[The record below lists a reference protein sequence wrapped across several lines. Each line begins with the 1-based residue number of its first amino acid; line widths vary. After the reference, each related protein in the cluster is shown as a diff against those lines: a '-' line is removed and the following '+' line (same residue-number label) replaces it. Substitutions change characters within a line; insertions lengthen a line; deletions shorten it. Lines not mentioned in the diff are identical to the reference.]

1 MNYLATPTQT
11 QRFKAV
17 IGQQIGL
24 RFDDTKLGFLSEV
37 LHRRLKDRGRDGD
50 AYLWE
55 LEYEPPN
62 AELAAL
68 ARELTVGETY
78 FFRNNEQFR
87 ALAEV
92 VLPDRM
98 RVRCEQKEL
107 RLLSAACSSGEE
119 PYSMAMVAHE
129 TIGDPSWKVSVRAVD
144 LNPGALERALCGRY
158 SPWALREVSAEMRAK
173 RFREDGRDV
182 TLDDAIRA
190 MVTFELANLA
200 SENPSLW
207 QPAAYDVIFCRNAL
221 MYFEP
226 DQMRAVIERIARSLA
241 PGGFLFLG
249 HAETL
254 RGVSDHFHLC
264 NTNQTFYY
272 QLKNGVEPDRGRI
285 VQFAPRQIRPRMPQ
299 AVQDVAWVDEIRR
312 ASERVAALLP
322 GPGVSHACQEPF
334 NPFDPAP
341 ALDLMRQER
350 FSEALNHVRVS
361 ARLPR
366 QDRDALLLEAVLLMH
381 SGQIEAADDVVCRL
395 LGFDGHNAAAH
406 YIRALC
412 REHQGALE
420 GAIEHNRAAAS
431 LDPTF
436 AMPRLHLGLLTR
448 RSGDREAARREFARA
463 LELFAHESDSRIL
476 MFGGGFGRQA
486 LIDLCQSALKECG
499 GRA

>member
-1 MNYLATPTQT
+1 VNYPVTSSQT
-11 QRFKAV
+11 QRFRAV
-17 IGQQIGL
+17 LGQKIGL
-24 RFDDTKLGFLSEV
+24 RFDDAKLAFLNEV
-37 LHRRLKDRGRDGD
+37 LQRRLKDRGRDCD
-50 AYLWE
+50 SYLWE
-55 LEYEPPN
+55 LEYEPPS
-62 AELAAL
+62 AEFAAL

-78 FFRNNEQFR
+78 FFRNSEQFD

-98 RVRCEQKEL
+98 RARHEHKEL
-107 RLLSAACSSGEE
+107 RLLSAGCSSGEE
-119 PYSMAMVAHE
+119 AYSMAMVAHE
-129 TIGDPSWKVSVRAVD
+129 TIEDPSWKVSVRAVD
-144 LNPGALERALCGRY
+144 LNPGALERALRGRY
-158 SPWALREVSAEMRAK
+158 SPWALREVSPEMRAK

-226 DQMRAVIERIARSLA
+226 DQMRAVIERIARSLV

-254 RGVSDHFHLC
+254 RGVSDQFNLC
-264 NTNQTFYY
+264 NTNETFYY
-272 QLKNGVEPDRGRI
+272 QLGNGVEPDRGRI

-322 GPGVSHACQEPF
+322 GPGAPDAGQEPF

-341 ALDLMRQER
+341 ALDLLRQER
-350 FSEALNHVRVS
+350 FAEALNHVRVG
-361 ARLPR
+361 ARRPR
-366 QDRDALLLEAVLLMH
+366 QDCDALLLEAVLLIH
-381 SGQIEAADDVVCRL
+381 GGQIGAADDVVCRL
-395 LGFDGHNAAAH
+395 LRFDGHNAAAH
-406 YIRALC
+406 YVRALC
-412 REHQGALE
+412 REHQGAHE
-420 GAIEHNRAAAS
+420 NAIEHNRAAAN

-436 AMPRLHLGLLTR
+436 AMPRLHLGLLMR
-448 RSGDREAARREFARA
+448 RGGDREAARREFAQA
-463 LELFAHESDSRIL
+463 LELFVHESDSRIL

-486 LIDLCQSALKECG
+486 LIDLCQSALKESG
-499 GRA
+499 GRV

>member
-1 MNYLATPTQT
+1 VSYPATLSQT
-11 QRFKAV
+11 QRFKV
-17 IGQQIGL
+17 VVGQKMGL
-24 RFDDTKLGFLSEV
+24 RFDDAKLAFLSEV
-37 LHRRLKDRGRDGD
+37 LQRRLKDRGRDGES
-50 AYLWE
+50 YLWE

-98 RVRCEQKEL
+98 RLRREHKEL
-107 RLLSAACSSGEE
+107 RLLSAGCSSGEE
-119 PYSMAMVAHE
+119 AYSMAMVAHE
-129 TIGDPSWKVSVRAVD
+129 TIEDPSWKVSVRAVD
-144 LNPGALERALCGRY
+144 LNPSALERALRGRY
-158 SPWALREVSAEMRAK
+158 SQWALREISEEMRAK

-200 SENPSLW
+200 SESPSLW
-207 QPAAYDVIFCRNAL
+207 QSAAYDVIFCRNAL

-226 DQMRAVIERIARSLA
+226 DQMRAVIERIARSLT
-241 PGGFLFLG
+241 PGGYLFLG

-254 RGVSDHFHLC
+254 RGVSDRFHLC
-264 NTNQTFYY
+264 NTNETFYY
-272 QLKNGVEPDRGRI
+272 QLRNGVEPDRERI
-285 VQFAPRQIRPRMPQ
+285 IQCAPRQSRARMPR
-299 AVQDVAWVDEIRR
+299 AAQDVAWVDEIRR
-312 ASERVAALLP
+312 ASQRVAALLP
-322 GPGVSHACQEPF
+322 CPDAADACREPF

-350 FSEALNHVRVS
+350 FAEALHHVRVS

-366 QDRDALLLEAVLLMH
+366 QDRDVLLLEAVLLMH
-381 SGQIEAADDVVCRL
+381 SGQIEAADDVACRL
-395 LGFDGHNAAAH
+395 LRFDGHNAAAH
-406 YIRALC
+406 YIRGLC
-412 REHQGALE
+412 REHRGAHE
-420 GAIEHNRAAAS
+420 GAIEHNRAAAN

-436 AMPRLHLGLLTR
+436 AMPRLHLGLLMR
-448 RSGDREAARREFARA
+448 RSGDREVARREFAQA

-486 LIDLCQSALKECG
+486 LVDLCQSALKECG
-499 GRA
+499 GRV

>member
-1 MNYLATPTQT
+1 VNYPVTSSQT
-11 QRFKAV
+11 QRFRAV
-17 IGQQIGL
+17 LGRKIGL
-24 RFDDTKLGFLSEV
+24 RFDDAKLAFLNEV
-37 LHRRLKDRGRDGD
+37 LQRRLKDRGRDGD
-50 AYLWE
+50 SYLWE
-55 LEYEPPN
+55 LEYEPPD
-62 AELAAL
+62 AEFAAL

-78 FFRNNEQFR
+78 FFRNIEQFH

-98 RVRCEQKEL
+98 RARQEHKEL
-107 RLLSAACSSGEE
+107 RLLSAGCSSGEE
-119 PYSMAMVAHE
+119 AYSMAMIAHE
-129 TIGDPSWKVSVRAVD
+129 TIEDPSWKVSVRAVD
-144 LNPGALERALCGRY
+144 LNPGALERALRGRY

-207 QPAAYDVIFCRNAL
+207 QPATYDVIFCRNAL

-254 RGVSDHFHLC
+254 RGVSDQFLLC
-264 NTNQTFYY
+264 NTNETFYY
-272 QLKNGVEPDRGRI
+272 QLGNGVQPDRGRI

-322 GPGVSHACQEPF
+322 GPGAPDAGQEPF
-334 NPFDPAP
+334 NLFDPAP

-350 FSEALNHVRVS
+350 FAEALDHVRVG

-366 QDRDALLLEAVLLMH
+366 QDCDALLLEAVLLIH
-381 SGQIEAADDVVCRL
+381 SGQIGAADDVVCRL
-395 LGFDGHNAAAH
+395 LRFDGHNAAAH
-406 YIRALC
+406 YVRALC
-412 REHQGALE
+412 REHQGAHE
-420 GAIEHNRAAAS
+420 NAIEHNRAAAN

-436 AMPRLHLGLLTR
+436 AMPRLHLGLLMR
-448 RSGDREAARREFARA
+448 RRGDREAARGEFAQA
-463 LELFAHESDSRIL
+463 LELFARESDSRIL

-486 LIDLCQSALKECG
+486 LIDLCQSALKESG
-499 GRA
+499 GRV

>member
-1 MNYLATPTQT
+1 VNYPATLDQT
-11 QRFKAV
+11 QRFRAV
-17 IGQQIGL
+17 VGQKIGL
-24 RFDDTKLGFLSEV
+24 RFDDAKLAFLSEV
-37 LHRRLKDRGRDGD
+37 LQRRLKDRGRDGES
-50 AYLWE
+50 YLWE

-78 FFRNNEQFR
+78 FFRNSEQFD
-87 ALAEV
+87 ALAQV

-98 RVRCEQKEL
+98 RARGEHKEL

-119 PYSMAMVAHE
+119 AYSMAMVAHE
-129 TIGDPSWKVSVRAVD
+129 TIEDPTWKVSVRAVD
-144 LNPGALERALCGRY
+144 LNPGALERALRGRY
-158 SPWALREVSAEMRAK
+158 SPWALREISDEMRAK

-241 PGGFLFLG
+241 PGGYLFLG

-254 RGVSDHFHLC
+254 RGVSDRFHLC

-272 QLKNGVEPDRGRI
+272 QLGNCVEPDRGRI
-285 VQFAPRQIRPRMPQ
+285 VQFAPRQNRARTPQ
-299 AVQDVAWVDEIRR
+299 PIQDVTWFDEIRR
-312 ASERVAALLP
+312 ASERVATLLP
-322 GPGVSHACQEPF
+322 CPDAPGISQEPI

-350 FSEALNHVRVS
+350 FAEALDHVRVS
-361 ARLPR
+361 ARRPR
-366 QDRDALLLEAVLLMH
+366 HDRDALLLEAVLLMH
-381 SGQIEAADDVVCRL
+381 GGQIEAADDVVGHL
-395 LGFDGHNAAAH
+395 LRSDGHNAAAH

-412 REHQGALE
+412 REHQGALT

-436 AMPRLHLGLLTR
+436 AMPRLHLGLLMR
-448 RSGDREAARREFARA
+448 RSGDREAARREFAQA
-463 LELFAHESDSRIL
+463 LDLFAHESDSRIL

-486 LIDLCQSALKECG
+486 LIDLCQSALKESG
-499 GRA
+499 GRV